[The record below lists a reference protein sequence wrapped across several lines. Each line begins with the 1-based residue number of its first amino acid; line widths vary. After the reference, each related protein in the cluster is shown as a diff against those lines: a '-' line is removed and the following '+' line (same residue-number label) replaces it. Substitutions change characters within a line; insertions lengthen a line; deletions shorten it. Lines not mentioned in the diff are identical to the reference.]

1 MYLCYIVHFVSVN
14 DIQGNPKR
22 WFCVQATHACDDC
35 QHDPNVP
42 RNNFAH
48 RRGSLPR
55 IHCTDT
61 TQLKACK
68 SILSSE
74 KPEEEKRGRKKETGE
89 NTAVKNGIIYF
100 IVLG

>member
-1 MYLCYIVHFVSVN
+1 MYLCYVVHFVSVN

-22 WFCVQATHACDDC
+22 FLYRPHMHVMIR
-35 QHDPNVP
+35 DPNVL

-55 IHCTDT
+55 IHSTDT

-74 KPEEEKRGRKKETGE
+74 KPEEEKRERKKKMGE
-89 NTAVKNGIIYF
+89 NTALKN
-100 IVLG
+100 